1 MASTDL
7 NLVRTF
13 VAVYDSGSVTAAADI
28 LGITQPT
35 VTHSLNRLRRTM
47 NDELFV
53 RSPGGVAP
61 TMAARRAYPNFVEAL
76 NRIDAAFRLS
86 APFIPAAEPATF
98 RIALSDAGE
107 VSTLPH
113 LANALRRSGPQ
124 LSLEVLPLDID
135 QVEDQLIRGEID
147 AFISSAVYTSRN
159 VQREVMF
166 TERYVVVLAEDHPR
180 IGAEISAAA
189 LDGERHVAV
198 RGVTGHSSPFDRQQ
212 ARKVRLDA
220 VVPRFTALPYL
231 LANSDAVAIV
241 PLFIAESFAASH
253 PLRWVDSPWPM
264 EEVEVALYARQP
276 HSRSPSQQ
284 WLFDVATLTLQSAY
298 PSPDGGHQT

>member
-28 LGITQPT
+28 LGVTQPT

-76 NRIDAAFRLS
+76 GRIDAAFRLS
-86 APFIPAAEPATF
+86 APFIPGAEPARF
-98 RIALSDAGE
+98 RVALSDAGE

-113 LANALRRSGPQ
+113 VAGALRGFGERM
-124 LSLEVLPLDID
+124 SLEVLPLDID
-135 QVEDQLIRGEID
+135 RVEDQLIRGEID

-166 TERYVVVLAEDHPR
+166 TERYVVMLAENHPR
-180 IGAEISAAA
+180 VGSVISASE
-189 LDGERHVAV
+189 LDAERHIAV
-198 RGVTGHSSPFDRQQ
+198 RGVTGHSSPFERQQ
-212 ARKVRLDA
+212 ARKVHLDA

-231 LANSDAVAIV
+231 LAGSDAVAIV
-241 PLFIAESFAASH
+241 PLFIAESFTASH
-253 PLRWVDSPWPM
+253 PLRWVDSPWSM
-264 EEVEVALYARQP
+264 EEVEVSLYARQP

-284 WLFDVATLTLQSAY
+284 WLFDVTTQTLRSAY
-298 PSPDGGHQT
+298 PASERE